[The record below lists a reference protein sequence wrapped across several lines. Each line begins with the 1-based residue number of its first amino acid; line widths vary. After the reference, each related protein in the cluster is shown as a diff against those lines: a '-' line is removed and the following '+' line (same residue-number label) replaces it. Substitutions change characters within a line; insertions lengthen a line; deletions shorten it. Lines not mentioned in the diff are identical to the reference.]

1 MNTLF
6 LMVDEM
12 AWWAVGSASSLGAK
26 TPHIDALATKGMVF
40 DAAYTPSPICVP
52 ARAAIA
58 TGRDVHEIGYWSS
71 AEPYDGR
78 VPSWG
83 HRLREGGAEVVSI
96 GKLHYRSEADDTG
109 FDRQINPLH
118 VHEGKGWLQGL
129 LRRPVPHYEPTAGL
143 AEDLGAGWTGYTR
156 YDLSVTEA
164 ACAWLAEPD
173 RKARP
178 WAAFVSYLSPHY
190 PLIAPEAFLSLYD
203 SADYACPAEDGPDHP
218 ILREIAGFFAHDRHF
233 TDEKRGRAHAAYRA
247 LCSFVDDQVG
257 KVLAALETAGQAEDT
272 LIVFTS
278 DHGDMLGERGLW
290 YKMSFFEHSARI
302 PMIIAGP
309 GVENRTVAEPVSLL
323 DILPTFMDVA
333 ASTGQTAPDPAM
345 DLDGRSLWPLL
356 QGAVDNP
363 DGGEV
368 LGEYCAE
375 CASDPIFMIRRGALK
390 YIHCRADP
398 PQLFDISTDPFERNN
413 LAEDPAY
420 GTVVAEFK
428 SFVSQKWAEE
438 PLYEAILA
446 SQKRRG
452 PVHRAMEIGQLVSWD
467 YQPPR
472 DASNEFVRNH
482 MDWTVAAEMTRFPPF
497 KAKSDS

>member
-1 MNTLF
+1 VNTLF

-278 DHGDMLGERGLW
+278 DHGDMMGEKGFW
-290 YKMSFFEHSARI
+290 TKSVMYDSAARVPLI
-302 PMIIAGP
+302 VAGP
-309 GVENRTVAEPVSLL
+309 GVVPGRRADPVSLI
-323 DILPTFMDVA
+323 DIAPTIAGAM
-333 ASTGQTAPDPAM
+333 GQSCEGFS
-345 DLDGRSLWPLL
+345 GRSLLVPPDPDR
-356 QGAVDNP
+356 AVLSEYH
-363 DGGEV
+363 DGGCSV
-368 LGEYCAE
+368 GMTMLRWQARDGTQWKYVHYAE
-375 CASDPIFMIRRGALK
+375 GYPA
-390 YIHCRADP
+390 
-398 PQLFDISTDPFERNN
+398 QLFDLTADPDEATD
-413 LAEDPAY
+413 LATTRPDIAQKAETRLRDRLDPEAVNDRAHADQAAKAQEH
-420 GTVVAEFK
+420 GGRD
-428 SFVSQKWAEE
+428 
-438 PLYEAILA
+438 AILGIP
-446 SQKRRG
+446 QWNFTKVG
-452 PVHRAMEIGQLVSWD
+452 
-467 YQPPR
+467 
-472 DASNEFVRNH
+472 
-482 MDWTVAAEMTRFPPF
+482 
-497 KAKSDS
+497 DS